1 MNRPIYGTIQTGP
14 GKSQYSCVYTLA
26 PDMDIN
32 TYLVTL
38 KSIFTQLSTTNNRD
52 YALDRIAIMEEKLKN
67 IIATNTP

>member
-14 GKSQYSCVYTLA
+14 GKSKYSCVYTLP

-38 KSIFTQLSTTNNRD
+38 KSIVTQLSTTNNRD
-52 YALDRIAIMEEKLKN
+52 YALDRIAIMETALQTV
-67 IIATNTP
+67 IAANTH